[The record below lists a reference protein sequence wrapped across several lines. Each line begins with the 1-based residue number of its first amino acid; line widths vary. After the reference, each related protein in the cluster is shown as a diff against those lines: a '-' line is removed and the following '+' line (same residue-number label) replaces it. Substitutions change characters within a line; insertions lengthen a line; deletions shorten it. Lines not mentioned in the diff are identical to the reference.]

1 MRLSD
6 WPSLRLVI
14 PLIAGI
20 IISDTILNTRAE
32 VPVWCILS
40 IIVALVLFI
49 LYFSD
54 RKPRLSGLCLSLSF
68 VFAGALSYTLQMER
82 VRVEWPGRWV
92 IYHGVINSYPLERE
106 RTYRYE
112 VTLTDSLYKG
122 RNIYLYLPKDSA
134 AQSLEPGYTIVF
146 DGKINK
152 PSSEGAGFDYA
163 SYLLSHGISG
173 TLRVQAKDW
182 RTGSPEGRLNLK
194 SRCVRFRRSVMGKYR
209 EWGLRDNA
217 LAVVSAVT
225 LGEKRQLS
233 DSLKEVYSTSGVSHV
248 LAVSGLHV
256 GIMCWFLY
264 LLFPSFLFRKRRS
277 RSDNFYDRESESGA
291 MWLREVIVM
300 AIMWA
305 YAFAIGLPVSITRSL
320 IMFSMVAVCRA
331 VEHESSVLNSLGMA
345 ALVMIVANPSAIF
358 DMSFQLSFSAVLFIV
373 ILTPPLLELY
383 KPRTLPGRYVWRV
396 TVLSVSAQMGT
407 TPIIMYHFS
416 SFSTYVLLANLFVVP
431 AMFVVVALSM
441 SLWMTGWVPVLRDI
455 TVRVLTW
462 IIDTMTS
469 LLTRITSLPYSHLE
483 LSISNAWNILAF
495 YAVVILILLWVKEK
509 RSHRLVQALACIAVA
524 SILDLFQNFV
534 V

>member
-1 MRLSD
+1 M
-6 WPSLRLVI
+6 
-14 PLIAGI
+14 
-20 IISDTILNTRAE
+20 
-32 VPVWCILS
+32 
-40 IIVALVLFI
+40 
-49 LYFSD
+49 
-54 RKPRLSGLCLSLSF
+54 
-68 VFAGALSYTLQMER
+68 
-82 VRVEWPGRWV
+82 
-92 IYHGVINSYPLERE
+92 
-106 RTYRYE
+106 
-112 VTLTDSLYKG
+112 
-122 RNIYLYLPKDSA
+122 
-134 AQSLEPGYTIVF
+134 
-146 DGKINK
+146 
-152 PSSEGAGFDYA
+152 
-163 SYLLSHGISG
+163 
-173 TLRVQAKDW
+173 
-182 RTGSPEGRLNLK
+182 
-194 SRCVRFRRSVMGKYR
+194 
-209 EWGLRDNA
+209 
-217 LAVVSAVT
+217 
-225 LGEKRQLS
+225 
-233 DSLKEVYSTSGVSHV
+233 
-248 LAVSGLHV
+248 SGLHV

-277 RSDNFYDRESESGA
+277 RSDNSYDRESESGA